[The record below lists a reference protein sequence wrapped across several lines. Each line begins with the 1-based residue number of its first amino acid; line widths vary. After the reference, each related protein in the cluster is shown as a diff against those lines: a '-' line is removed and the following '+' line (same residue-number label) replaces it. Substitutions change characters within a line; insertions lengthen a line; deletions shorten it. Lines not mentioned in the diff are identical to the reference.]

1 MPTCRSAALRRW
13 AELAGSGTG
22 TGGGPTHD
30 GLVTKEVITVVTSR
44 RMHSSA
50 TGGLP
55 GAGTVATDRTEPRR
69 RYVID
74 RTAPRLRPAV

>member
-1 MPTCRSAALRRW
+1 MPTCQSAALRRW

-22 TGGGPTHD
+22 TGGGSTHD
-30 GLVTKEVITVVTSR
+30 GLVTKEVITAVASR
-44 RMHSSA
+44 QMHPSA

-55 GAGTVATDRTEPRR
+55 GAATVATDRTELR